1 MTVRELYEGLTEL
14 WPLSLSCSWDNDG
27 IMASRDTRAEAK
39 RILVSL
45 DASADAI
52 RHAAENGFDVLLTH
66 HPMLFRGVKN
76 VTPDTVGGIRV
87 IEAVGAGLS
96 VISLHTRLDAGKN
109 GVNDTLARI
118 CAFEPAG
125 SFGDDDAPGLCRY
138 ADCKPMTPDYL
149 AALVKK
155 KLGCPAVRVT
165 GSGRGFVRRIGFC
178 GGDGKDQIP
187 AAVLAGCDAF
197 ITGDAGYNMAADAGE
212 ESELYTVE
220 CGHWHSE
227 QPVCQILAETA
238 EALSGA
244 EVSIYNSCAYR
255 IL

>member
-76 VTPDTVGGIRV
+76 VTPDTVGGMRV
-87 IEAVGAGLS
+87 LEAVGAGLS

-109 GVNDTLARI
+109 GVKTPSRGSADSSPRDPSGTTTRRAS
-118 CAFEPAG
+118 AG
-125 SFGDDDAPGLCRY
+125 
-138 ADCKPMTPDYL
+138 TP
-149 AALVKK
+149 
-155 KLGCPAVRVT
+155 
-165 GSGRGFVRRIGFC
+165 
-178 GGDGKDQIP
+178 
-187 AAVLAGCDAF
+187 
-197 ITGDAGYNMAADAGE
+197 
-212 ESELYTVE
+212 
-220 CGHWHSE
+220 
-227 QPVCQILAETA
+227 TA
-238 EALSGA
+238 SP
-244 EVSIYNSCAYR
+244 
-255 IL
+255 